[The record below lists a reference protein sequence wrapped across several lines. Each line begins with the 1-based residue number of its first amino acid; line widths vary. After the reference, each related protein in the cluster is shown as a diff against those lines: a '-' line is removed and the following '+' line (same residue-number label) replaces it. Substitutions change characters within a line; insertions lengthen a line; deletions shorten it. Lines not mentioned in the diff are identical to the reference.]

1 MSRIVALALNTFREA
16 IRNKVLY
23 LLALFGVGLI
33 VLSVPFSQ
41 GALHEQM
48 RVTRDVGLAG
58 IELFGVLIAVFV
70 GVNLVYKEV
79 DRKTVF
85 ALIPKP
91 IHRYEFILGKFVG
104 MLMTLAVM
112 FAIMSALM
120 AAVLSVQTEATNA
133 PSNSAAIVRAIAL
146 LFCEVTVVTA
156 IAVLFSSFSTPILSG
171 AFTLGMAVV
180 GHFTPEL
187 RELTARIGTVPSRI
201 AIAGAMR
208 LFPDLNLFYVSGAM
222 VGGQRVTVH
231 GSFVDWG
238 YVGTAALYGAA
249 YSGCALALAM
259 IIFSRRDFV

>member
-1 MSRIVALALNTFREA
+1 MSRISALALKTFREA

-23 LLALFGVGLI
+23 LLVLFAIGLI

-58 IELFGVLIAVFV
+58 IELFGVLIAVFI

-91 IHRYEFILGKFVG
+91 IHRYELILGKFVG
-104 MLMTLAVM
+104 MLLTLAVM
-112 FAIMSALM
+112 FAVMSLLM
-120 AAVLSVQTEATNA
+120 ALVLRLQVEATSQPSNA
-133 PSNSAAIVRAIAL
+133 PAIARAVAL
-146 LFCEVTVVTA
+146 LFGEVTVVTA
-156 IAVLFSSFSTPILSG
+156 VAVLFSSFSTPILSG
-171 AFTLGMAVV
+171 ALTLGMTVV

-187 RELTARIGTVPSRI
+187 RELIARIGSRPMRF
-201 AIAGAMR
+201 AVAGALR

-222 VGGQRVTVH
+222 VSGQRVSVH

-238 YVGTAALYGAA
+238 YVGTAALYGVA
-249 YSGCALALAM
+249 YSACALVLAM
-259 IIFSRRDFV
+259 IVFSRRDFV